1 MKIHQLSA
9 GDAVASLNSSPKG
22 LSPGEAQRRLVEYGP
37 NRVEEIHRESPV
49 LRFVK
54 EFVHFFALILWL
66 AAALAFLAE
75 WIDPGQGMAKIAG
88 KPPYQ
93 ALTLFARA
101 GALRLP
107 REFRVLGF
115 GLLVSAV
122 SPLQI
127 FSTTACD
134 AHHCS
139 AQLAR
144 IRKKRWAILRRA
156 DAAKRRIPPL

>member
-101 GALRLP
+101 GSTATTGISRTRLWLAC
-107 REFRVLGF
+107 LGRF
-115 GLLVSAV
+115 TVTN
-122 SPLQI
+122 LQHN
-127 FSTTACD
+127 C
-134 AHHCS
+134 
-139 AQLAR
+139 L
-144 IRKKRWAILRRA
+144 
-156 DAAKRRIPPL
+156 